1 MRQLISLVILV
12 GIIFAPSTAQCQD
25 KWLSDLYKSIKSDYT
40 LKINTD
46 KQHIQESYT
55 LQIKA
60 FDKKILH
67 ISING
72 KKDSKFKIPFDRFDM
87 IRLIRSGSTSS
98 ILQGKP
104 SVRQDIYIELYAKKE
119 GSVKIPIKTDFL
131 NVYFILNIT
140 VLKGEMSLADVI
152 KKIGFESYVTNGT
165 SKDRLIKRFGKPNS
179 KSVVFRDNFQFYNYY
194 FSEYRMGYQVLLKN
208 NTVFDY
214 KKYSKQKDG
223 GSSAWF

>member
-12 GIIFAPSTAQCQD
+12 GIIFAPSIAQCQGE
-25 KWLSDLYKSIKSDYT
+25 WLSDLDKSIRSDYT

-46 KQHIQESYT
+46 KQHIQGSYT

-87 IRLIRSGSTSS
+87 IRSLKSNYTSS

-104 SVRQDIYIELYAKKE
+104 SVKQDFYIELYARKE
-119 GSVKIPIKTDFL
+119 GSVKIPIKNDFL
-131 NVYFILNIT
+131 NVDFILKIT
-140 VLKGEMSLADVI
+140 VLKGEMSLAEVI

-165 SKDRLIKRFGKPNS
+165 SKERLVKKFGKPSS
-179 KSVVFRDNFQFYNYY
+179 KSLVFRDNFQFYNYY
-194 FSEYRMGYQVLLKN
+194 FSEYKMGYQVLLKN

-214 KKYSKQKDG
+214 KRYR
-223 GSSAWF
+223 